1 MVAPRVAIGLAVGV
15 LLEAATAGCATTGA
29 PEKPET
35 KNSAMNPV
43 VYFEV
48 PVQDL
53 ERAIAFY
60 GKVFGYAFERATI
73 DGNEMA
79 LFPADRAALGVSG
92 ALAKG
97 ESYVPGKQGVR
108 VYFNTL
114 SIDDTLRRVELAGG
128 RVLYPKTSLGEAGWV
143 AEFEDSEGNCIALH
157 SEGRP

>member
-1 MVAPRVAIGLAVGV
+1 
-15 LLEAATAGCATTGA
+15 
-29 PEKPET
+29 
-35 KNSAMNPV
+35 
-43 VYFEV
+43 
-48 PVQDL
+48 
-53 ERAIAFY
+53 
-60 GKVFGYAFERATI
+60 
-73 DGNEMA
+73 